1 MAIKDGGNRQEIAFG
16 DTKYV
21 HRADHEYDYL
31 IDDSSNKVKVNL
43 RFTKSKEKNEYAK
56 KALKA
61 FFRDSWS

>member
-1 MAIKDGGNRQEIAFG
+1 MAITGGGTRKEIVFG
-16 DTKYV
+16 KTKYL
-21 HRADHEYDYL
+21 HRVDHEYDYL
-31 IDDSSNKVKVNL
+31 IDDSGNKVKVNL

>member
-1 MAIKDGGNRQEIAFG
+1 MAITDGGNRQELVFG

-21 HRADHEYDYL
+21 HRVDHEYDYL
-31 IDDSSNKVKVNL
+31 IDDSGNKVKVNL
-43 RFTKSKEKNEYAK
+43 RFAKSKEKNEYAK